1 MTNSRFQERVR
12 SVKPEPLSALDVKV
26 LQVNMG
32 YCCNMA
38 CSHCHVSGGPGR
50 TEAMDQ
56 KTADAVLGAF
66 LDNPIETL
74 DITGGAP
81 EMNPHFRSLVIKA
94 RKAGRRV
101 IARTN
106 LTIFSEQGMEDLP
119 EFYHEQGVELF
130 ASMPCYL
137 EDNVTAI
144 RGKGAFQKS
153 IDGLRRL
160 NRLGFGKSTT
170 GCSLSLVHNPGGA
183 FLSPPQAALEGD
195 YKRELGN
202 RYNVSFT
209 RLYAFTNM
217 PIGRFRDSLI
227 RSGTYDRYLDM
238 LVSAFNPCTLGN
250 IMCRNLVSVGW
261 DGRLFDCDF
270 NQVLRLAVNP
280 DVPQHINDFD
290 YKALAQRRI
299 TVDDHCFGCTAG
311 QGST

>member
-1 MTNSRFQERVR
+1 MVNSRFQERVR
-12 SVKPEPLSALDVKV
+12 SVRPEPLSALDVKV

-38 CSHCHVSGGPGR
+38 CSHCHVSAGPGR

-56 KTADAVLGAF
+56 KTAAAVLVTL

-81 EMNPHFRSLVIKA
+81 EMNPHFRSLVRSA

-106 LTIFSEQGMEDLP
+106 LTIFSEPGMEGLP
-119 EFYHEQGVELF
+119 EFYREQGVELI

-137 EDNVTAI
+137 EDNVAAI
-144 RGKGAFQKS
+144 RGKGAFKKS
-153 IDGLRRL
+153 IEALRRL
-160 NRLGFGKSTT
+160 NSLGFGNGGE
-170 GCSLSLVHNPGGA
+170 GCSLSLVYNPGGA

-209 RLYAFTNM
+209 RLFAFTNM

-227 RSGTYDRYLDM
+227 RSGTYDQYLDM
-238 LVSAFNPCTLGN
+238 LVSAFNPCTLGD
-250 IMCRNLVSVGW
+250 IMCRNLVNVGW
-261 DGRLFDCDF
+261 DGRLYDCDF
-270 NQVLRLAVNP
+270 NQVLGLAVNP
-280 DVPQHINDFD
+280 EVPQHISEFD
-290 YKALAQRRI
+290 YQAIAHRRI

-311 QGST
+311 QGSS